1 MSLSITSSIRRS
13 SPILPLLWVVLLLS
27 PFTMNVSAQVSTQN
41 GIGVGSPDNNNSPR
55 DPDHLIDNI
64 WWVGHDKV
72 GSFLITTPEGHILM
86 DTTSA
91 DEVHD
96 VVENIVKAGFHL
108 RDIKYIINTHAH
120 GEHISG
126 LATMKRLLPQAKI
139 ITSKDTAT
147 ILASGDSRD
156 TRSEGFEPV
165 KVDGYI
171 GDNEEL
177 TLGGVTLVAHLTPGH
192 AKGVTTW
199 GMKVKDS
206 GKEYKVLFMGGLGT
220 PTDPAEE
227 GTLLNNEAYPEIV
240 ADFEKSF
247 KLLRTLPCDV
257 FMTYRALAINLDA
270 KVAKLKQGGNQVN
283 PFVDPQSCKAYLD
296 LYEDRFTKQLA
307 EEKKAP
313 GAK

>member
-1 MSLSITSSIRRS
+1 MGLSTVRSLFSTT
-13 SPILPLLWVVLLLS
+13 PLFQALLL
-27 PFTMNVSAQVSTQN
+27 FTLLTINVPAQVSTEL
-41 GIGVGSPDNNNSPR
+41 GIGVGSPDNNNEPR

-64 WWVGHDKV
+64 WWVGHTRV

-91 DEVHD
+91 EEVHD

-139 ITSKDTAT
+139 ITSKDTAA
-147 ILASGDSRD
+147 ILAVADSKE

-171 GDNEEL
+171 GDKEEL
-177 TLGGVTLVAHLTPGH
+177 KLGGVTMAAHLTPGH

-199 GMKVKDS
+199 TMKVTDK
-206 GKEYKVLFMGGLGT
+206 GKQYNVVFMGGMGT
-220 PTDPAEE
+220 PTDEEE
-227 GTLLNNEAYPEIV
+227 GTLLNNEIYPEIL
-240 ADFEKSF
+240 ADFENSF
-247 KLLRTLPCDV
+247 KRLRSLPCDV
-257 FMTYRALAINLDA
+257 FMTYRALSIDLDG
-270 KVAKLKQGGNQVN
+270 KVARMKQDSNAAN
-283 PFVDPQSCKAYLD
+283 PFIDPKSCLAYID
-296 LYEDRFTKQLA
+296 LYEGRFTKQLA
-307 EEKKAP
+307 EEKKAT
-313 GAK
+313 GTR